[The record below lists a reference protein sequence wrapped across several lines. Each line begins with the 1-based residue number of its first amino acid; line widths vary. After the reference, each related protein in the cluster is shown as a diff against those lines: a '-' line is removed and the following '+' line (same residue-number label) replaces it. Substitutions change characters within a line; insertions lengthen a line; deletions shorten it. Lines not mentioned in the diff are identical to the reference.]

1 MTNTADVALGIT
13 SIYYY
18 SPGMGSYTITN
29 NIATSYNSISLLLNV
44 LLTLMIV
51 MRLIVHIRDIRN
63 ATVASDRSNGLH
75 TAAATVAMMLVESYA
90 LYAGVLLAY
99 IILLALKSW
108 VVALF
113 SGAVGAVQVRVV
125 FTFPNGLLILE
136 SNCGCAQVVAPY
148 LVILRVAK
156 QRAMTSESISG
167 ITESIRFR
175 NHGSTDGGWSLP
187 DGDPTDATEVNVEA
201 PGEPSAGNENAIE
214 EVLL

>member
-1 MTNTADVALGIT
+1 
-13 SIYYY
+13 
-18 SPGMGSYTITN
+18 
-29 NIATSYNSISLLLNV
+29 
-44 LLTLMIV
+44 MIV

-75 TAAATVAMMLVESYA
+75 TAAATVVTMLVESYA
-90 LYAGVLLAY
+90 LYAGILLAY

-125 FTFPNGLLILE
+125 FTFPSALLILE

-175 NHGSTDGGWSLP
+175 SNGSTDGGGSLP

-201 PGEPSAGNENAIE
+201 PGEPSAGNENVIE
-214 EVLL
+214 EVRL